1 MSSGRGAHES
11 DGMEDVF
18 LALAAHRGGYVFR
31 HDLIDYGLR
40 DRDIRAAVRAG
51 HLTRLRH
58 GTYAP
63 TSLVTPLSPE
73 AKHVLIA
80 YSVIDKLGPGV
91 ALSHH
96 SAALVHTP
104 QSFGVDLDIVHV
116 TQLSGRHGR
125 KEAGV
130 VFHVGDTTEDDLV
143 EVDGRLVVAP
153 ARAAFESACRS
164 STESGMVTMGAMM
177 HDGKV
182 AREELEQLGA
192 TWERWPGSRHARIAI
207 RLADGRSES
216 VGESRSLFMFW
227 REGVPRP
234 EMQVIIRTEDG
245 RHVARSD
252 FAWLLYRHTGEFDGL
267 FKYGRL
273 NSYANDPGLAI
284 TEEKKREDLVR
295 SLMLG
300 MSRWT
305 WAGLDEKRRGRTA
318 RDIMLGLEQSKRLY
332 TRNAT
337 YIPLFV

>member
-1 MSSGRGAHES
+1 M
-11 DGMEDVF
+11 DDVF

-31 HDLIDYGLR
+31 HDLIEYGLR
-40 DRDIRAAVRAG
+40 DRDIREARRAG
-51 HLTRLRH
+51 LLTRLRH

-63 TSLVTPLSPE
+63 TSLVAPLSPE

-80 YSVIDKLGPGV
+80 YSIVDKLGSGV

-116 TQLSGRHGR
+116 TQRSGHHGR

-130 VFHVGDTTEDDLV
+130 VFHVGNTSDDDLM

-153 ARAAFESACRS
+153 TRAAFESACLG
-164 STESGMVTMGAMM
+164 STEAAMVTMSAMM

-182 AREELEQLGA
+182 TREELEELGA
-192 TWERWPGSRHARIAI
+192 ALERWPNSRNARLAL
-207 RLADGRSES
+207 RLADGRCES

-234 EMQVIIRTEDG
+234 ETQVVIRTEDG
-245 RHVARSD
+245 RQVARSD
-252 FAWLLYRHTGEFDGL
+252 FAWLLHRHTGEFDGL

-273 NSYANDPGLAI
+273 NSYANDPGRAI
-284 TEEKKREDLVR
+284 TDEKKREDLVR

-305 WAGLDEKRRGRTA
+305 WAGLDEKRRSATA
-318 RDIMLGLEQSKRLY
+318 RTILQGLEQSKRLY

-337 YIPLFV
+337 YLPLFA

>member
-1 MSSGRGAHES
+1 MDE
-11 DGMEDVF
+11 VF
-18 LALAAHRGGYVFR
+18 LALAARRGGYVFW
-31 HDLIDYGLR
+31 HDLIEYGLR

-51 HLTRLRH
+51 LLTRLRH

-63 TSLVTPLSPE
+63 TPVVAPLSPE

-80 YSVIDKLGPGV
+80 YSIVDKLGPGV

-104 QSFGVDLDIVHV
+104 QSFDVDLDVFHV
-116 TQLSGRHGR
+116 TQLNGRHGR

-130 VFHVGDTTEDDLV
+130 VFHVGDTSDEDLV

-153 ARAAFESACRS
+153 ARAAFESACVA
-164 STESGMVTMGAMM
+164 STESGMVTMSAMM
-177 HDGKV
+177 HDRKV
-182 AREELEQLGA
+182 TREELEEVGA
-192 TWERWPGSRHARIAI
+192 ALTQWPGGRGARLAI
-207 RLADGRSES
+207 RLADERCES

-227 REGVPRP
+227 REGVPKP
-234 EMQVIIRTEDG
+234 ELQVSIRTEDG
-245 RHVARSD
+245 REVARTD

-273 NSYANDPGLAI
+273 NPYAADPGRII
-284 TEEKKREDLVR
+284 TDEKKREDLVR

-305 WAGLDEKRRGRTA
+305 WAGLGEKRRAATA
-318 RDIMLGLEQSKRLY
+318 QDILQGLEQSKRLY
-332 TRNAT
+332 ARNAT
-337 YIPLFV
+337 YIPMFV

>member
-1 MSSGRGAHES
+1 
-11 DGMEDVF
+11 MEDVF
-18 LALAAHRGGYVFR
+18 LALAAHRGGYMFR
-31 HDLIDYGLR
+31 HDLIEYGLR
-40 DRDIRAAVRAG
+40 DRDIRMAVRAG

-63 TSLVTPLSPE
+63 TSLVAPLSPE

-80 YSVIDKLGPGV
+80 SSVVDKLGPGV

-104 QSFGVDLDIVHV
+104 QSFGVDLGVVHV

-130 VFHVGDTTEDDLV
+130 VFHVGDISEDDLV

-153 ARAAFESACRS
+153 ARAAFESACWA
-164 STESGMVTMGAMM
+164 STESGMVTMSAMM

-182 AREELEQLGA
+182 VREELDELGA
-192 TWERWPGSRHARIAI
+192 MSERWPRSRNARLAI
-207 RLADGRSES
+207 RLSDGRCES

-227 REGVPRP
+227 REGIPRP
-234 EMQVIIRTEDG
+234 ETQVVIRTEGG
-245 RHVARSD
+245 RQVARSD
-252 FAWLLYRHTGEFDGL
+252 FGWLRHRHTGEFDGL

-273 NSYANDPGLAI
+273 NTYAVDPGRAI
-284 TEEKKREDLVR
+284 TDEKQREDLVR

-300 MSRWT
+300 VSRWT
-305 WAGLDEKRRGRTA
+305 WAGLDEKRRAATA
-318 RDIMLGLEQSKRLY
+318 RSIRQGLEQSKRLY
-332 TRNAT
+332 THNAT
-337 YIPLFV
+337 YIPMFV